1 MSKEKHSSAPAQKI
15 LIDEAAPLL
24 ERILFKNRPLV
35 LIVLAALTVLFG
47 YGVTQT
53 KLDSS
58 IEKYIPV
65 NHEYIQ
71 NYLTHADD
79 MKSGVA
85 NIKLSLETK
94 QGDIFN
100 KEYQDVLRNIN
111 DKVSFINGVDLSIVR
126 SLWTANT
133 RWTEV
138 TEEGFQ
144 GGAVIP
150 SDYDGSERS
159 LNKVRQNVLRS
170 GEVGGLVANN
180 FKSSIID
187 VPLVDKDPIT
197 GGNLNYQKLSQEFE
211 DVVRNGYICVNAST
225 IGLTAAMAEKEGYFV
240 FNDQM
245 KANIDNQTAAFD
257 ILNLENCQ
265 TKANTDSDFS
275 VVLKLTDKHSPYNV
289 YITGTPKKLGDLLD
303 GAVSIAYFFLAAMLM
318 TAFLL
323 FLYSRCPRGTIIPII
338 ASIIA
343 VIWQLGALGLL
354 GYTVDLY
361 SVLVPFLVFAI
372 GISHGVQIINGIAI
386 ESGKGADK
394 LTAARRA
401 FRGLY
406 APGMLALISDG
417 MGFLTLLFIDIGVI
431 QELAIAAGLG
441 VAIIIVT
448 NLVLLPIVLSYVG
461 ISDSGIANAKRG
473 EKSNFILWRALSAFA
488 SRAVAPLPIIISIA
502 LVIGATYVSR
512 DLQIGDLDKGAPEL
526 RADSRYNLDNDF
538 MVSNYSTSSD
548 VFVVMAETPKDM
560 CVNFKV
566 FDTLNRFMWH
576 MDNVEGVQST
586 VSVSTVS
593 KLAGKAMNEGN
604 IKWSAISRNQITLN
618 GAVQR
623 AQDAKLINPT
633 CSMLPVV
640 IYLNDHKAKTLEN
653 VVAAVEEFKEQY
665 DDKVDEKYFS
675 YSQSEIKDA
684 MAKGELTSVPVRLQ
698 LASGNAGIESATN
711 QVIESAQSTMLY
723 FVYGV
728 VIFLCF
734 LTFRSIR
741 AVACIVLPLM
751 VTSILSEAIMVWL
764 GIGVKVATLPVIALG
779 VGIGVD
785 YGIYIYSRLEVMLIQ
800 GKNIHQAFLETLRTT
815 GKAVGFTGITLAIGV
830 ATWILSPIKFQAD
843 MGVLL
848 TFMFLWNMLG
858 ALILLP
864 ALATFLLK
872 PEQIIA
878 RYKKRHGDIV
888 PAG

>member
-1 MSKEKHSSAPAQKI
+1 MSQEKHSSAPAQQI
-15 LIDEAAPLL
+15 LSSESAPLL
-24 ERILFKNRPLV
+24 ERILFKNRPIV
-35 LIVLAALTVLFG
+35 LIILLALTVMFG
-47 YGVTQT
+47 YGVTKT

-58 IEKYIPV
+58 IEKYIPIH
-65 NHEYIQ
+65 HEYIQ

-85 NIKLSLETK
+85 NIKVSVETK

-100 KEYQDVLRNIN
+100 KEYQNILRILN
-111 DKVSFINGVDLSIVR
+111 DKISFINGVDLSIVR

-144 GGAVIP
+144 GGTVIP
-150 SDYDGSERS
+150 SDYDGSEKS
-159 LNKVRQNVLRS
+159 LDQVRQNILRS
-170 GEVGGLVANN
+170 GEVGRLVANN
-180 FKSSIID
+180 FRSSIID
-187 VPLVDKDPIT
+187 IPLVDKDPTT
-197 GGNLNYQKLSQEFE
+197 GENLNYQRLSQELE
-211 DVVRNGYICVNAST
+211 RVVRDGYICVSSERV
-225 IGLTAAMAEKEGYFV
+225 GLSPEMVKKAGYQLFTEELKT
-240 FNDQM
+240 QL
-245 KANIDNQTAAFD
+245 D
-257 ILNLENCQ
+257 ILNVASCQ
-265 TKANTDSDFS
+265 SGDNAQAGSS
-275 VVLKLTDKHSPYNV
+275 VVLKLSDKHSPYNI
-289 YITGTPKKLGDLLD
+289 YMTGTPKKLGDLMD
-303 GAVSIAYFFLAAMLM
+303 GAVSIAYFFLAAILL

-323 FLYSRCPRGTIIPII
+323 YLYSRCPRGTIIPII

-343 VIWQLGALGLL
+343 VVWQLGALGLL

-401 FRGLY
+401 FRSLY

-461 ISDSGIANAKRG
+461 ISDSGIKNAQKG
-473 EKSNFILWRALSAFA
+473 EKSNFVLWRALSTFA
-488 SRAVAPLPIIISIA
+488 SPKMAPFPILLSIA
-502 LVIGATYVSR
+502 LVVGATYVSR

-526 RADSRYNLDNDF
+526 RPDSRYNLDNDF
-538 MVSNYSTSSD
+538 MVSNYSTSAD
-548 VFVVMAETPKDM
+548 VFVVMAETPSDM
-560 CVNFKV
+560 CVNYKV
-566 FDTLNRFMWH
+566 FDTLDRFMWY
-576 MDNVEGVQST
+576 MKNIEGVQSA

-623 AQDAKLINPT
+623 AQDAKLINST
-633 CSMLPVV
+633 CSMLPV
-640 IYLNDHKAKTLEN
+640 IIFLNDHKAKTLDR
-653 VVAAVEEFKEQY
+653 VVDAVESFKAEF
-665 DDKVDEKYFS
+665 DDQVDEKYFS
-675 YSQSEIKDA
+675 YSQDEINQA
-684 MAKGELTSVPVRLQ
+684 ILAGELDSVPMRLQ
-698 LASGNAGIESATN
+698 LASGNAGIEAATN
-711 QVIESAQSTMLY
+711 QVIKSAQYTMLL

-741 AVACIVLPLM
+741 AIACIVLPLM
-751 VTSILSEAIMVWL
+751 VTTVLSEAVMVWL

-800 GKNIHQAFLETLRTT
+800 GKNMQQAFLETLRTT

-830 ATWILSPIKFQAD
+830 ATWIYSPIKFQAD
-843 MGVLL
+843 MGILL

-858 ALILLP
+858 ALVLLP
-864 ALATFLLK
+864 AIATFLLK
-872 PEQIIA
+872 PEEIIA
-878 RYKKRHGDIV
+878 KYKKRHGDIP

>member
-1 MSKEKHSSAPAQKI
+1 MSQKKHSSAPAQKI
-15 LIDEAAPLL
+15 FTDEAAPLL

-94 QGDIFN
+94 QGDIFD
-100 KEYQDVLRNIN
+100 KDYQDVLRNVN

-144 GGAVIP
+144 GGTVIP

-159 LNKVRQNVLRS
+159 LNNVRQNVLRS
-170 GEVGGLVANN
+170 GEVGRLVAND

-187 VPLVDKDPIT
+187 VPLVDKDPLT
-197 GGNLNYQKLSQEFE
+197 GENLNYQKMSQEFE
-211 DVVRNGYICVNAST
+211 RIVRQGYICVDSAKV
-225 IGLTAAMAEKEGYFV
+225 GLSPEMAEREGYYV
-240 FNDQM
+240 FTEQLKISIDDQTS
-245 KANIDNQTAAFD
+245 NLD
-257 ILNLENCQ
+257 ILNIANCQ
-265 TKANTDSDFS
+265 VRSDSSEAYS
-275 VVLKLTDKHSPYNV
+275 VVLKISDKHSPYNA

-323 FLYSRCPRGTIIPII
+323 YLYSRCPRGTIIPIV

-386 ESGKGADK
+386 EAGKGADK

-406 APGMLALISDG
+406 APGMLALVSDG

-441 VAIIIVT
+441 VAIIIIT

-461 ISDSGIANAKRG
+461 ISDSGIENAQRG
-473 EKSNFILWRALSAFA
+473 EKSNFVLWRALSAFA
-488 SRAVAPLPIIISIA
+488 SPKAAPFPIIIAIA

-576 MDNVEGVQST
+576 MENVPGVQST

-633 CSMLPVV
+633 CSMLPVI

-653 VVAAVEEFKEQY
+653 VVAAVEDFKEQY

-675 YSQSEIKDA
+675 YSQNDIKDA
-684 MAKGELTSVPVRLQ
+684 MANGELSSVPVRLQ
-698 LASGNAGIESATN
+698 LASGNAGIEAATN
-711 QVIESAQSTMLY
+711 QVIESAQGTMLL

-800 GKNIHQAFLETLRTT
+800 GKNMQQAFLETLRTT